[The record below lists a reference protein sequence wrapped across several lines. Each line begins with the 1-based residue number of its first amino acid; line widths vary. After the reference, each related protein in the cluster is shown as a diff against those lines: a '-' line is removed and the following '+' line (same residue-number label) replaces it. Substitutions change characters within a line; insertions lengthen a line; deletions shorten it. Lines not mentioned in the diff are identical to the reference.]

1 MRNYALSP
9 LSQITSIAVIEWQPL
24 NSYFYRRASV
34 GFSLRNLV
42 NCYKG
47 KTHMWPISSTHHLV
61 KEHNRNK
68 QPGFLGKTLG
78 KTALLA
84 DILTHFYFLV
94 MWAWPRKQK
103 TTFRSQFFPSVTW
116 ALGLDFIC
124 QVKTALIHWPISPAH
139 LTCIPI
145 NSF

>member
-9 LSQITSIAVIEWQPL
+9 LPQIASIAVIEWQPL
-24 NSYFYRRASV
+24 NSYFYGRASV

-47 KTHMWPISSTHHLV
+47 KTHIWPISSTHHLV

-68 QPGFLGKTLG
+68 QPGLIGKTLG
-78 KTALLA
+78 LALLA

-94 MWAWPRKQK
+94 MWTWQRGRK
-103 TTFRSQFFPSVTW
+103 TTFRSQLFPSVTW
-116 ALGLDFIC
+116 ALELDFSCQGEDCPYSLIC
-124 QVKTALIHWPISPAH
+124 PPARP
-139 LTCIPI
+139 TCIPI